1 MVKRGTQQ
9 NALAFQASLCTVI
22 KSFGWTV
29 SAKCFFF
36 FFQATYMISL
46 VDMAF
51 SLIFQIKLSSM
62 FKYDLQAEH

>member
-1 MVKRGTQQ
+1 
-9 NALAFQASLCTVI
+9 
-22 KSFGWTV
+22 
-29 SAKCFFF
+29 
-36 FFQATYMISL
+36 MISL